1 MTCEQC
7 AEHPF
12 AGQNTQH
19 TALRGANSAATG
31 SLPAWVS
38 LSNQLTNLLFKQ
50 HSLFAREGV
59 INVWTKKCINNGLG
73 TSLYHHHKWLLFGI
87 L

>member
-38 LSNQLTNLLFKQ
+38 LSKSAYQTYYSSIAYLQGK
-50 HSLFAREGV
+50 V
-59 INVWTKKCINNGLG
+59 
-73 TSLYHHHKWLLFGI
+73 
-87 L
+87 